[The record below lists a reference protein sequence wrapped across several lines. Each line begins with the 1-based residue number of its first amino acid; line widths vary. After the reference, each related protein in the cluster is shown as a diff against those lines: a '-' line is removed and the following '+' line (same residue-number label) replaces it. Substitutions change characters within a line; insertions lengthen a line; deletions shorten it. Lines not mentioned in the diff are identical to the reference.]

1 MSTVED
7 ERWTETEV
15 EILEATFDALCSH
28 GYADLTL
35 RKIAAEFEKSRSL
48 IYYHYRTKEEL
59 FAALV
64 MYLID
69 QYEERMAL
77 ADVEDPVARL
87 NRYVETALFGPDDPD
102 FDHWAF
108 HTALLEFRVQADHNE
123 AIRPAIE
130 ESYTRVLDIV
140 VAIIEDGIESGA
152 FREVDPTTAAKLIVG
167 IVDAARTLKI
177 VGVDETAP
185 QTFHEA
191 IDEFVLPR
199 LYADG

>member
-1 MSTVED
+1 MSAVGD

-15 EILEATFDALCSH
+15 EILEATFDALCRH

-64 MYLID
+64 LYLID
-69 QYEERMAL
+69 RYEERMAL
-77 ADVEDPVARL
+77 GEIDDPVIRL
-87 NRYVETALFGPDDPD
+87 NRYVETALFGLDDPD

-108 HTALLEFRVQADHNE
+108 HTALLEFRVQANHNE
-123 AIRPAIE
+123 SLRPAIE
-130 ESYTRVLDIV
+130 QSYARVLDIV
-140 VAIIEDGIESGA
+140 VAIIEDGIESGD
-152 FREVDPTTAAKLIVG
+152 FREVDPVAAAKLIVG
-167 IVDAARTLKI
+167 AVDAARTLKI

-185 QTFHEA
+185 ETFHEA
-191 IDEFVLPR
+191 IGEYVLPR
-199 LYADG
+199 LYADD